1 MGISRE
7 LGVVVD
13 QDRISEHP
21 QDESVSY
28 LIRHNV
34 NPDRVPEFEAWLNGI
49 ESDMRPYRGY
59 QGTTF
64 LRPAAGSSEYVIV
77 VRFASYQDLRRWEGS
92 PERADWLAKLP
103 PMLSGKSE
111 YKTESGLESWF
122 QLPGHQVVVPP
133 PRYKMALLITLAIY
147 PLLLIV
153 IPGLGFLL
161 GDIPYLAVPVT
172 LSAEFFTRT
181 LMNVAVLVP
190 LMTWLAMPQLTRLF
204 RRWLHPTG

>member
-1 MGISRE
+1 MN
-7 LGVVVD
+7 LG
-13 QDRISEHP
+13 RISEHP
-21 QDESVSY
+21 ETESVSY

-34 NPDRVPEFEAWLNGI
+34 DPDRIPDFEVWLQGI
-49 ESDMRPYRGY
+49 ESDMRLYLGY
-59 QGTTF
+59 QGATF

-77 VRFASYQDLRRWEGS
+77 VRFATYQDLRRWEAS
-92 PERADWLAKLP
+92 PERADWVAKLP
-103 PMLSGKSE
+103 PMLSGMSE
-111 YKTESGLESWF
+111 YQTESGLESWF

-133 PRYKMALLITLAIY
+133 PKYKMATLIALAIY

-153 IPGLGFLL
+153 IPGLGWLL
-161 GDIPYLAVPVT
+161 GDFPYLAAPVT

-204 RRWLHPTG
+204 RRWLHPTK